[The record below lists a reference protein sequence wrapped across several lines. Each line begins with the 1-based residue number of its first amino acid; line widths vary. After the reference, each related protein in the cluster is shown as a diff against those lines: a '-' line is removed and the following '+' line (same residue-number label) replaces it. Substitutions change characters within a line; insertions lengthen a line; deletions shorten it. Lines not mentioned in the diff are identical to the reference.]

1 VNSDNKQNKQEPLEV
16 SQQDMDE
23 LKRDMRSAH
32 LNAWAKAH
40 QQQIIGGL
48 VILLIVLV
56 GISLWKEHRD
66 TQRASAASL
75 YYQALN
81 AKQDDNKRALLQSI
95 INDYNNT
102 AYASLAHMLMV
113 KVDSAH
119 AEKHLRFLLER
130 SDADNGVKAQARLD
144 LARLELAAGKKD
156 AALKLLA
163 VNAGRAYEQLRH
175 YLMAQASES
184 DADRM
189 MHLKKARDS
198 DSYDP
203 ELTRR
208 IAEQLSVLGQAASV
222 ADKQG

>member
-1 VNSDNKQNKQEPLEV
+1 VNSDNKQNKQQPLEV

-48 VILLIVLV
+48 VALLIVLV

-66 TQRASAASL
+66 TQRASAAAL

-81 AKQDDNKRALLQSI
+81 ARQDDDKRALLQSI
-95 INDYNNT
+95 LNDYDST
-102 AYASLAHMLMV
+102 AYASLARMLMA

-119 AEKHLRFLLER
+119 AEKHLHFLLER
-130 SDADNGVKAQARLD
+130 SDVDNGVKAQARMD

-163 VNAGRAYEQLRH
+163 ANAGSAYEQLRH
-175 YLMAQASES
+175 YLMAQASDS
-184 DADRM
+184 DADRIK
-189 MHLKKARDS
+189 HLEKARDS

-208 IAEQLSVLGQAASV
+208 IAEQLSALGQAAPAV
-222 ADKQG
+222 DKQG